1 MFIPNPAGSQW
12 TLETSTIGGLE
23 KRLDLCPAGYSIMRL
38 PPGNPPEL
46 DACEKCENGKYL
58 LHKVKYQG
66 DRGNASAVGYSEC
79 RKCPENADCPG
90 GNVVEAKAGYW
101 RMQLRY
107 INSSLAPAGY
117 DGFEYI
123 PEKKCNETGKT

>member
-1 MFIPNPAGSQW
+1 
-12 TLETSTIGGLE
+12 
-23 KRLDLCPAGYSIMRL
+23 MRL

-46 DACEKCENGKYL
+46 DTCEKCENGKYL
-58 LHKVKYQG
+58 LHKVKYMDAKDCSG
-66 DRGNASAVGYSEC
+66 DFATILASLSPVEVAGCTAGVGYSEC

-107 INSSLAPAGY
+107 INYSLAPAGY